1 MIRVERGAAATAML
15 QDASFLTAWQ
25 SLLDIC
31 PWSTCF
37 QDPNFVAT
45 WYDCY
50 SDHFDPLIVCDED
63 PAAGLAGLIPM
74 ATEKPSGRLVVAG
87 TVHAEYKTW
96 LALPEHA
103 DAFADSAFG
112 RLAQLFPKD
121 HLELA
126 YLAPGTPLGWF
137 ENWRDKVFVRPID
150 RPLMRAQPAD
160 SARASLGGK
169 KNRARIRKLEQSGPL
184 VFERIVNP
192 ADFSAALDEIIPMC
206 DFRHGAAHGVLA
218 FRDDGRKRRFHEEL
232 MRQADGLLH
241 ITVTRLNGRII
252 AANIGWCNKQQ
263 VLLGTLTH
271 SPFFAEHSPGKL
283 HILQLGLHL
292 EEEGFHF
299 LDLTPGGSYKESF
312 ATGSDTSSIVDI
324 FFSGARARRYA
335 WKRKAIE
342 TGKRFVSAD
351 RFRHAVRA
359 FRRAIRV
366 ISAPGLGR
374 KIGRRAVR
382 SAWDSCEYRIY
393 RKAARDTLQQSID
406 PPRRMRRD
414 CLEDLLCYRAAET
427 WQPTLFEFLQ
437 TAMQRLEEGEHVYT
451 LVENGLLVHYGWL
464 IERQDVAYFPE
475 VDQKFPM
482 PPQSA
487 VLYDYFTHPASRGR
501 RLYQC
506 SLREMSAD
514 AANIAGTEFIYIS
527 VVADNAPSRHS
538 IEKAGFEYQSSLYRK
553 VVLGVRVRS

>member
-1 MIRVERGAAATAML
+1 MIRVERGAAAKAL
-15 QDASFLTAWQ
+15 LEDGAFLTAWQ
-25 SLLDIC
+25 SLLDFC

-50 SDHFDPLIVCDED
+50 SDQFDPLIVCDED
-63 PAAGLAGLIPM
+63 QAAGLNGLLPM
-74 ATEKPSGRLVVAG
+74 AIEKHSGRIFVAG

-96 LALPEHA
+96 LALPDHA

-112 RLAQLFPKD
+112 QLAELFPKD
-121 HLELA
+121 HLELV

-137 ENWRDKVFVRPID
+137 EKWRDRAFVRPID
-150 RPLMRAQPAD
+150 RPFMRTQPAN
-160 SARASLGGK
+160 SVKASLSGK
-169 KNRARIRKLEQSGPL
+169 KNRARIRKLEQYGPL
-184 VFERIVNP
+184 VFERIENP
-192 ADFSAALDEIIPMC
+192 AGFSAALDEIIPMC

-218 FRDDGRKRRFHEEL
+218 FRDDGLKRRFHEEL
-232 MRQADGLLH
+232 MRRADGLLH

-263 VLLGTLTH
+263 VLLGTLAH

-292 EEEGFHF
+292 EEEGFDF
-299 LDLTPGGSYKESF
+299 LDLTPGGSYKETF
-312 ATGSDTSSIVDI
+312 ASGSDGSSIVDI
-324 FFSGARARRYA
+324 FFSAARARRYA

-342 TGKRFVSAD
+342 TGKRFVSVD
-351 RFRHAVRA
+351 RVQQAVQA
-359 FRRAIRV
+359 FRRATLI
-366 ISAPGLGR
+366 ISAPGLAR

-382 SAWDSCEYRIY
+382 SAWNSCEYRIY
-393 RKAARDTLQQSID
+393 RKATREVLQKSINA
-406 PPRRMRRD
+406 PWRMRRD
-414 CLEDLLCYRAAET
+414 CLEDLLCYKAAET
-427 WQPTLFEFLQ
+427 WQPRLFEFLQ
-437 TAMQRLEEGEHVYT
+437 IAMQRLEEGEHVYT
-451 LVENGLLVHYGWL
+451 LVEDGVLVHYGWL

-475 VDQKFPM
+475 VDQKFRM

-487 VLYDYFTHPASRGR
+487 VLYDYFTHPACRGR
-501 RLYQC
+501 GLYQG
-506 SLREMSAD
+506 SLREMSSD

-527 VVADNAPSRHS
+527 VVAGNAPSRHS
-538 IEKAGFEYQSSLYRK
+538 IEKAGFEYQSSLHRK